1 MDERTTERRKG
12 YAKGQEARM
21 RILDAAIASVRQKG
35 YAATRVDEVASA
47 AGVTKGGFFHHF
59 SSKEEMAVA
68 AAMRWSDVTGQLFEA
83 APYHLPDDPLDRVL
97 AYIDFRRDIIGGQT
111 DEFTCFAGTLAQ
123 ETHLSAPTIR
133 EAARVAIFDHAQ
145 TLTADI
151 EAARTKH
158 CPDAEW
164 TAESLA
170 LHIQAVLQG
179 AFIIAK
185 ADGGPERA
193 RESVGH
199 LRRYAE
205 LLFGRRPKSS
215 AN

>member
-1 MDERTTERRKG
+1 MKERTTERRRG
-12 YAKGQEARM
+12 YAKGEEARM
-21 RILDAAIASVRQKG
+21 RILDAAIASVREKG

-68 AAMRWSDVTGQLFEA
+68 AAERWSEVTGQLFQA

-123 ETHLSAPTIR
+123 EAHLSAPAIR
-133 EAARVAIFDHAQ
+133 EAARASIFGHAESHV
-145 TLTADI
+145 TDI
-151 EAARTKH
+151 EAAMTEH
-158 CPDAEW
+158 CPDADW
-164 TAESLA
+164 SAESLA

-179 AFIIAK
+179 AFIVAK

-193 RESVGH
+193 RESVTH
-199 LRRYAE
+199 LKRYVE
-205 LLFGRRPKSS
+205 LLFNRSEGKTS
-215 AN
+215 